1 MALNGLNTLI
11 YVPFQGPKVK
21 KDSLSQ
27 MSHESHKSIEFIDY
41 CSQNNIICLWMP
53 SHASHILQPLDI
65 GCFSPLK
72 NAYSKQ
78 IEHLVR
84 NRIQHITK
92 VEFLSAFK
100 TAFDQVF
107 TLSNIQG
114 SLRGSGIYPFDPE
127 AVLSN
132 LDVIIRTP
140 SPDLPEDPA
149 WEPLT
154 PKNAQKMELQSSLL
168 SSKIAS
174 HQDSSPS
181 HINQALAQLQK
192 GAQQMATSAAMMALL
207 ISDLEKANTEAR
219 RRKVRQN
226 KFLSFEDR
234 LSISKVD
241 VSGPQD
247 SLDPLLLQIEVGNAG
262 EGGSAS
268 SKKRKCGLCQE
279 EGHTKRTCSESN

>member
-1 MALNGLNTLI
+1 
-11 YVPFQGPKVK
+11 
-21 KDSLSQ
+21 
-27 MSHESHKSIEFIDY
+27 
-41 CSQNNIICLWMP
+41 
-53 SHASHILQPLDI
+53 
-65 GCFSPLK
+65 
-72 NAYSKQ
+72 
-78 IEHLVR
+78 
-84 NRIQHITK
+84 
-92 VEFLSAFK
+92 
-100 TAFDQVF
+100 
-107 TLSNIQG
+107 
-114 SLRGSGIYPFDPE
+114 
-127 AVLSN
+127 
-132 LDVIIRTP
+132 
-140 SPDLPEDPA
+140 
-149 WEPLT
+149 
-154 PKNAQKMELQSSLL
+154 MELQSSLL

-181 HINQALAQLQK
+181 HINQALAQLPK
-192 GAQQMATSAAMMALL
+192 GAQQMATSAAMMALQ